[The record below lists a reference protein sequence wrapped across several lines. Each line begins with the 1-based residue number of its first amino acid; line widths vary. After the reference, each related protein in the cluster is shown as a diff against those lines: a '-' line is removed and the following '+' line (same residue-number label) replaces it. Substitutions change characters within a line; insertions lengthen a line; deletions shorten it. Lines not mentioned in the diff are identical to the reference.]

1 MEAEIAMHRR
11 RFLNVGLASA
21 AAAGIR
27 CGVAS
32 NAGNPT
38 TANSQQRAAGD
49 GRRDLRVQTPPPEA
63 GESLIAWVKR
73 VKGQWD
79 ETLYRQMLG
88 AANEFKEGDEIIGV
102 AAINPTARKYSRQL
116 LSHTTVEQIDSHPQQ
131 SDDLFELIS
140 GAIEP
145 SVQQNIAAWTLG
157 DLQTFLLNEPE
168 SAIHEIRP
176 GLSSDVIACV
186 VRLMTNE
193 ELTSV
198 GSKVFNPLPGSQIG
212 AKGYMG
218 ARIQPNSPTDHPD
231 DIRWQVFN
239 AFAFAVGDV
248 LVGTNPVSSET
259 ASVIAVQQVLQD
271 LLVTFGID
279 GVLPHCVLSHID
291 IQAEAERTVPGSTDL
306 WFQSIAGNDQAN
318 GTFDVTTETML
329 AHARSREG
337 RFGLYFETGQGADFT
352 NGHGHGLD
360 MVIHE
365 SRKYGF
371 ARALAKE
378 VPRKNVA
385 GQSWVHLNDVAGFIG
400 PEVFRSREQLVRCC
414 LEDIV
419 MGKLHGLMI
428 GLDICSTLHM
438 DVSLDDLG
446 WCIDQIMPA
455 NPGYL
460 MALPTRIDPMLGYLT
475 TSFQDHVHVREKF
488 AYRVNDPMWAFF
500 KSLGIIDAAGQPTEH
515 FGDPAWVYMQY
526 CRLCNDSRDVDS
538 ILAEAK
544 TKMAE
549 VRSRGVFLASG
560 YGASPAK
567 LAPTLAAE
575 VQHIY
580 EDAKRCIWEELPT
593 DFEIDGEH
601 VLQLSTRAKDR
612 EDYILHPLSGEY
624 LSDHSREQL
633 DLCKNL
639 IAREAHDCVI
649 VVSDGLNALAVTDE
663 GQLESLLVA
672 IRKTLEPEGFHT
684 APGYLLVRS
693 GRVRAG
699 YRIGETLFGGRP
711 GLGTLLHIIGER
723 PGSGHHTLSIYMT
736 SADGATWAIPDR
748 VDHNITKVVS
758 GIAFTALQ
766 PQQAALAASRIL
778 QSMIA
783 AKS

>member
-1 MEAEIAMHRR
+1 MHRR

-21 AAAGIR
+21 AAAAGIR
-27 CGVAS
+27 CGGPVSADTPS
-32 NAGNPT
+32 GSP
-38 TANSQQRAAGD
+38 SQQRAAD
-49 GRRDLRVQTPPPEA
+49 DNRPDFEAQTPPPEA

-73 VKGQWD
+73 VRGQWD
-79 ETLYRQMLG
+79 QTLYRQMLG

-102 AAINPTARKYSRQL
+102 AAINPTTRKYSRQL
-116 LSHTTVEQIDSHPQQ
+116 LSHTTIEQIDSHPQQ
-131 SDDLFELIS
+131 SDDLFEIITA
-140 GAIEP
+140 AIDP
-145 SVQQNIAAWTLG
+145 SVQQKIAAWTIG
-157 DLQTFLLNEPE
+157 DLKTFLLQEPE
-168 SAIHEIRP
+168 SAIHEIRH
-176 GLSSDVIACV
+176 GLSSDVIAAV
-186 VRLMTNE
+186 VRLMNND
-193 ELTSV
+193 ELTVV

-231 DIRWQVFN
+231 DIRWQVLSG
-239 AFAFAVGDV
+239 FAFAVGDV
-248 LVGTNPVSSET
+248 LIGTNPVSSET
-259 ASVIAVQQVLQD
+259 ASVISVQQVLQD

-279 GVLPHCVLSHID
+279 DILPHCVLSHID
-291 IQAEAERTVPGSTDL
+291 IQAEAERTAPGLTEL
-306 WFQSIAGNDQAN
+306 WFQSIAGNDSAN
-318 GTFDVTTETML
+318 ATFDITTEKML
-329 AHARSREG
+329 AHARSRHG

-360 MVIHE
+360 MVILE

-371 ARALAKE
+371 ARALAQA
-378 VPRKNVA
+378 VPRKNAA

-400 PEVFRSREQLVRCC
+400 PEVFRTRDQLVRCC

-438 DVSLDDLG
+438 DVSLDDLE

-475 TSFQDHVHVREKF
+475 TSFQDHVHVRERF
-488 AYRVNDPMWAFF
+488 GYRVNDPMWAFF
-500 KSLGIIDAAGQPTEH
+500 KSIGIIDAAGQPTKH
-515 FGDPAWVYMQY
+515 FGDPGWVYLQY
-526 CRLCNDSRDVDS
+526 CRRRNDARDADT

-567 LAPTLAAE
+567 LTPTLAAE

-593 DFEIDGEH
+593 DFKGDTEH
-601 VLQLSTRAKDR
+601 VLPLSTRAKDR

-624 LSDHSREQL
+624 LSDQSRVQL
-633 DLCKNL
+633 TLRRNSL
-639 IAREAHDCVI
+639 VREDDDCVI

-663 GQLESLLVA
+663 GQLDALLVA
-672 IRKTLEPEGFHT
+672 IRKTLEAEGFRI

-699 YRIGETLFGGRP
+699 YRIGETLLGGRS
-711 GLGTLLHIIGER
+711 GQKTLLHIIGER

-736 SADGATWAIPDR
+736 TADGATWAIPDR

-758 GIAFTALQ
+758 GIAFTALR
-766 PQQAALAASRIL
+766 PDQAAKAATRIL
-778 QSMIA
+778 QSMVA
-783 AKS
+783 AKT

>member
-1 MEAEIAMHRR
+1 MHRR

-21 AAAGIR
+21 AAAAGIR
-27 CGVAS
+27 CGGPVSADAPSGSSPQQPAVAD
-32 NAGNPT
+32 NRPAFAG
-38 TANSQQRAAGD
+38 
-49 GRRDLRVQTPPPEA
+49 QTPPPEA
-63 GESLIAWVKR
+63 GENLIDWVKR
-73 VKGQWD
+73 VRGRWD
-79 ETLYRQMLG
+79 QTLYRQMLG

-102 AAINPTARKYSRQL
+102 AAINPTARTYSRQL
-116 LSHTTVEQIDSHPQQ
+116 LSNTTIAQIDSHPQQ
-131 SDDLFELIS
+131 SDNLFELINA
-140 GAIEP
+140 AIDP
-145 SVQQNIAAWTLG
+145 AVKQKIAAWTIGELK
-157 DLQTFLLNEPE
+157 TFLLQETE
-168 SAIHEIRP
+168 AAIHVVRH

-186 VRLMTNE
+186 VRLMTND
-193 ELTSV
+193 ELTPV
-198 GSKVFNPLPGSQIG
+198 GRKVFNPLPGTQIG

-231 DIRWQVFN
+231 DIRWQVLN

-259 ASVIAVQQVLQD
+259 ASVISVQQVLQD

-279 GVLPHCVLSHID
+279 DILPHCVLSHID
-291 IQAEAERTVPGSTDL
+291 IQAEAERAAPGSTEL

-318 GTFDVTTETML
+318 GTFDITVEKMVD
-329 AHARSREG
+329 HARSRQG

-360 MVIHE
+360 MVLLE

-378 VPRKNVA
+378 VPHKNAA

-400 PEVFRSREQLVRCC
+400 PEVFRTREQLVRCC

-475 TSFQDHVHVREKF
+475 TSYQDHVHVREKF

-500 KSLGIIDAAGQPTEH
+500 KSIGIIDAAGQPTEK
-515 FGDPAWVYMQY
+515 FGNPAWVYLQY
-526 CRLCNDSRDVDS
+526 CRRRSDTRDDNT

-567 LAPTLAAE
+567 LTPTLASQ

-593 DFEIDGEH
+593 DFESDAEH
-601 VLQLSTRAKDR
+601 VLPLITRAKSR

-624 LSDHSREQL
+624 LSEPSLVQL
-633 DLCKNL
+633 TLRRNTLVRHDD
-639 IAREAHDCVI
+639 DCVI

-663 GQLESLLVA
+663 GQLDALLVTL
-672 IRKTLEPEGFHT
+672 RKALESEEFRI

-699 YRIGETLFGGRP
+699 YRIGETLFGGRT
-711 GLGTLLHIIGER
+711 GQRTLLHIIGER

-736 SADGATWAIPDR
+736 TADGATWAIPDR

-758 GIAFTALQ
+758 GIAFTALR
-766 PQQAALAASRIL
+766 PDQAAQAAKRIL
-778 QSMIA
+778 QSMVA

>member
-1 MEAEIAMHRR
+1 MHRR
-11 RFLNVGLASA
+11 RFLNFGLASA
-21 AAAGIR
+21 AVATAIRAGGIANASPPT
-27 CGVAS
+27 VA
-32 NAGNPT
+32 NPRK
-38 TANSQQRAAGD
+38 RAADD
-49 GRRDLRVQTPPPEA
+49 GRPDFHGQAQTPDA

-73 VKGQWD
+73 VRGEWD
-79 ETLYRQMLG
+79 ETLFRQMLG

-116 LSHTTVEQIDSHPQQ
+116 LSHTTIQQIDSHPQQ
-131 SDDLFELIS
+131 SDDLYELINA
-140 GAIEP
+140 AIDP
-145 SVQQNIAAWTLG
+145 SVQQEIATWTIG
-157 DLQTFLLNEPE
+157 DLKKHLLQEPE
-168 SAIHEIRP
+168 SAIHEIRR

-186 VRLMTNE
+186 VRLMTND

-198 GSKVFNPLPGSQIG
+198 GSKVFNPLPGSRIG

-259 ASVIAVQQVLQD
+259 ASVIAVQRVLQD

-279 GVLPHCVLSHID
+279 DVLPHCVLSHID
-291 IQAEAERTVPGSTDL
+291 IQAEAERTVPGSTEL

-318 GTFDVTTETML
+318 GTFDVTTQKML

-360 MVIHE
+360 MVILE

-378 VPRKNVA
+378 VPRKNAA

-400 PEVFRSREQLVRCC
+400 PEVFRSRDQLVRCC

-446 WCIDQIMPA
+446 WCIDRIMPA

-475 TSFQDHVHVREKF
+475 TSLQDHVRVREKF

-500 KSLGIIDAAGQPTEH
+500 KSIGIIDAAGQPTEH
-515 FGDPAWVYMQY
+515 FGDPGWVYLQY
-526 CRLCNDSRDVDS
+526 CRCRNDPRDVDS

-560 YGASPAK
+560 YGASPAE
-567 LAPTLAAE
+567 LTPTLAAE

-593 DFEIDGEH
+593 DFESNAEH
-601 VLQLSTRAKDR
+601 VLPLSTRAKNR
-612 EDYILHPLSGEY
+612 EDYILHPLSGEH
-624 LSDHSREQL
+624 LSDHSWVQL
-633 DLCKNL
+633 KNRRNSL
-639 IAREAHDCVI
+639 VGEADDCVI

-672 IRKTLEPEGFHT
+672 IRKTLEPEGFRI

-699 YRIGETLFGGRP
+699 YRIGEALFGGRP
-711 GLGTLLHIIGER
+711 GQQTLLHVIGER

-736 SADGATWAIPDR
+736 AADGAIWGIPDR

-766 PQQAALAASRIL
+766 PEQAAQAASRIL
-778 QSMIA
+778 QTMVA
-783 AKS
+783 AKL